1 MIYARVSTRFG
12 MLVFFK
18 KLSLM
23 EFQVRYLALFHLFSV
38 IDGFGRFWIVSFHK
52 SIQLMLGTTLSFLM
66 ILSVTLLSMLMI
78 LFSTLSVIRHLICD
92 NNSSWLLD
100 LKGHE
105 CRFENLS
112 ICLCSYGNDTLK
124 ISHSES

>member
-1 MIYARVSTRFG
+1 MIYARFSTRFG

-23 EFQVRYLALFHLFSV
+23 EFQVRYLALFHPFSV

-52 SIQLMLGTTLSFLM
+52 SIQLMLGTTFSFLM
-66 ILSVTLLSMLMI
+66 ILSGTLLSMLMI
-78 LFSTLSVIRHLICD
+78 LLSTLSVIRHLICD

-100 LKGHE
+100 LKGH
-105 CRFENLS
+105 
-112 ICLCSYGNDTLK
+112 
-124 ISHSES
+124 

>member
-1 MIYARVSTRFG
+1 MIYARLSTRFG

-100 LKGHE
+100 LKGH
-105 CRFENLS
+105 
-112 ICLCSYGNDTLK
+112 
-124 ISHSES
+124 